1 MGLKRWFLRVR
12 AVDLILSVLTLL
24 FITGILVMNTQ
35 LSAKDSH
42 RQLSPVPQMEIVEG
56 VKDLPL
62 SGRRVR
68 RNVDDETWEIPPEAY
83 PITLGDP
90 VNCEQASILS
100 EFPNGTCFS
109 YCTAS
114 SCGSDALASL
124 ESGNSELV
132 CTARIMQLGFQ
143 RSGTGE
149 ISRWIKQH
157 PDVTARYADI
167 FIDGSGQLIFDVCP
181 IEQLRDTTA
190 AGYFESYPLSSVGTA
205 GSQKNY
211 YVHCEHCLTTGEVSR
226 STDTLLVNLPTTMLP
241 FTESANQKFIV
252 TIKNPT
258 DRAIAEYFYPYLV
271 EGTDLDTVGNQV
283 LHDAMSAGIDEA
295 KNCMTIHGPTGCV
308 YGHNTLLSSAP
319 LAETQMLYDGCYSTH
334 LAHVLTQISLSQTYF
349 VKIEEY
355 SASSGTVMQEVYN
368 FVGLEYDE
376 PPTTVGPSPPLP
388 PKPILAETI
397 PMMDAFFE
405 PFNQELRD
413 LLGDDKW
420 LYTR

>member
-35 LSAKDSH
+35 LSAKYSP
-42 RQLSPVPQMEIVEG
+42 RQLSPVPQMANVEA
-56 VKDLPL
+56 VNDAPL
-62 SGRRVR
+62 FGRRVR
-68 RNVDDETWEIPPEAY
+68 RNVDDGTWEVPAEAY
-83 PITLGDP
+83 PITLGVP
-90 VNCEQASILS
+90 ANCEQASILS

-132 CTARIMQLGFQ
+132 CTARIIQLGFQ

-205 GSQKNY
+205 GSQKSY
-211 YVHCEHCLTTGEVSR
+211 YVHCEHCLTTGEV
-226 STDTLLVNLPTTMLP
+226 DYYLGTLFVDLPTAMLP
-241 FTESANQKFIV
+241 FTDSTNQKFII
-252 TIKNPT
+252 TIKNPSE
-258 DRAIAEYFYPYLV
+258 RAIAEYFYPYIV
-271 EGTDLDTVGNQV
+271 EGTDLDTVGYQV
-283 LHDAMSAGIDEA
+283 LHDAMIAGINEA
-295 KNCMTIHGPTGCV
+295 KNCMTSFGPTGCV
-308 YGHNTLLSSAP
+308 YGHNTLLGLAP
-319 LAETQMLYDGCYSTH
+319 LAETQMLYDSCYSTH
-334 LAHVLTQISLSQTYF
+334 LKQVLNQISMSQTYF

-355 SASSGTVMQEVYN
+355 SASSGAVMQEVYS
-368 FVGLEYDE
+368 FVGLEYFE
-376 PPTTVGPSPPLP
+376 PFLISKTHNHITCFPQS
-388 PKPILAETI
+388 IL
-397 PMMDAFFE
+397 MMDEFFE
-405 PFNQELRD
+405 PFNRELSD
-413 LLGDDKW
+413 LLGNDKW
-420 LYTR
+420 LYKR